1 MTAVAQIRRPEIVTR
16 SIQVVKLGEDSRALE
31 LGALPDAPLAEGPAT
46 QAPPSTQK
54 QSQAGQGNKE
64 ASSRSSTFRCT
75 VDKDGQKL
83 GVRVEYVRDKCI
95 VTALTQGSIPAWNAA
110 NADKAICVGDRLL
123 QVNGETASGVQLAE
137 KLARSTGQVE
147 ILVERPS
154 QMRIPIQEGP
164 TLGLK
169 VSELLDGFGLEV
181 SQVKDE
187 GQIASFNKEKQ
198 MKVQEGDRIVEVN
211 GKQAGSTE
219 LFEMISSAACKEILV
234 YAYS

>member
-1 MTAVAQIRRPEIVTR
+1 
-16 SIQVVKLGEDSRALE
+16 VKLGEDSRALE

-54 QSQAGQGNKE
+54 QSQAAQ

-110 NADKAICVGDRLL
+110 NADKAIRVGDRIL
-123 QVNGETASGVQLAE
+123 QVNGETASGIQLAE

-154 QMRIPIQEGP
+154 EMRIPIQEGP

-187 GQIASFNKEKQ
+187 GQIASFNKEKE

-211 GKQAGSTE
+211 GTQAGSTE